1 MLWFNCVAAYTQ
13 LIIGQHVVY
22 WEITNKPFPKN
33 PSAVRSGIKEVI
45 GSYRNIKLFT
55 QRSFKHYTTV

>member
-13 LIIGQHVVY
+13 LIIGKHVVY
-22 WEITNKPFPKN
+22 WEITNKPFSKN

-45 GSYRNIKLFT
+45 GSYQNIKLFT
-55 QRSFKHYTTV
+55 QCGFKH